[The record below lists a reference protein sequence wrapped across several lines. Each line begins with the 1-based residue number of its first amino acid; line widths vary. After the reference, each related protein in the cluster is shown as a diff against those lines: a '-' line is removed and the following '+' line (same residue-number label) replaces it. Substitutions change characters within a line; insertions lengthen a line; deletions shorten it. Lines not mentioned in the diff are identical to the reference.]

1 MEVWVGLRL
10 FIFFKKG
17 VKIVSTV
24 GRANVEITADDKQA
38 RSKVNGFLNFLKGTT
53 KIASGVVAGLSVF
66 GVISSGFQK
75 INDSTIG
82 ANASM
87 EQYQNTLA
95 VVLKDS
101 KKAVETLAWA
111 EKFAAQTPF
120 EIPDIVEAT
129 VRLESYGL
137 KAQEVLRTTGDM
149 AAVMGKPLMQAV
161 EAVADAQTGE
171 LERLKEF
178 GITKQMIIDQ
188 ASKMYE
194 QEVVNAKGQIVDLA
208 KFNDALFS
216 LMEERFQ
223 GGMEIQSKT
232 YNGLV
237 SNVKDSFG
245 TIARILSQ
253 PIFEKLKQG
262 LDVTVP
268 VLSAFVSVLKGDL
281 KVASETLVDSF
292 GEEKAYKIIN
302 FFRGMKN
309 GIDNAKNAIKPFVQF
324 IKGLFQLLIGN
335 QTKGAKI
342 LEALGL
348 SASEVQQIIN
358 SINLIKQ
365 IINGWIQ
372 NTING
377 FKTLGQFIIGIWQT
391 IWPFLQPLLTQI
403 VTFINEKVSQITQ
416 FWREN
421 GEQIMQAVQ
430 NVFNFILG
438 VIKFVMP
445 IAMFII
451 QGIWTNIRN
460 IIDGALNVILGLIKI
475 FAGLLTGDWSKLW
488 EGVKQLL
495 EGAAQLIWNLVMVLL
510 VGRILGALKGLVTSG
525 KAIVNGFVNAIVKFF
540 DWVAKNTNGIVS
552 RMAQSIVN
560 FFVNLYSNGSSVI
573 SNFVKKIVD
582 FFKNLFTRAKDI
594 WNSITY
600 TIWWQ
605 VNTMKGRVG
614 SIVQGLYNILSS
626 IFKRIFSTA
635 KGIFDDVKNAI
646 ITPITK
652 AKDKVKEIID
662 KIKDFFSGLN
672 LKIPKPSLPPLP
684 HFKLEGKFSL
694 SPPSVPKL
702 SVDWYAKGAIFTKPT
717 IFNTPFGLKG
727 FGEAGP
733 EAALPLTDRVLG
745 GIGAGIARFI
755 PSFERKINVI
765 IHPQSINFDG
775 REVSRVT
782 WEYDVEFE
790 KIYGNREKWFRG

>member
-1 MEVWVGLRL
+1 M
-10 FIFFKKG
+10 
-17 VKIVSTV
+17 STV

-101 KKAVETLAWA
+101 KKAVEMLAWA

-188 ASKMYE
+188 ASKMYK

-208 KFNDALFS
+208 KFNDALFD

-223 GGMEIQSKT
+223 GGMEIHSKT

-268 VLSAFVSVLKGDL
+268 VLSSFVSVLKGDL
-281 KVASETLVDSF
+281 KGASETLVNSF
-292 GEEKAYKIIN
+292 GEEKAYKMLN

-309 GIDNAKNAIKPFVQF
+309 GIDNAKNTIKPFVQF
-324 IKGLFQLLIGN
+324 VKGLFQLLIGN
-335 QTKGAKI
+335 QTKGTKI
-342 LEALGL
+342 LEDLGL
-348 SASEVQQIIN
+348 TASEVQQIIN

-377 FKTLGQFIIGIWQT
+377 FKTFGQFIIGIWQT

-403 VTFINEKVSQITQ
+403 VTFINEKVSQINQ

-421 GEQIMQAVQ
+421 SKQIMQAVQ

-475 FAGLLTGDWSKLW
+475 FAGLFTGDWSKLW
-488 EGVKQLL
+488 EGVKQVLK
-495 EGAAQLIWNLVMVLL
+495 GAAQLIWNLVMVLL
-510 VGRILGALKGLVTSG
+510 IGRILGALKGLVTSG

-540 DWVAKNTNGIVS
+540 DWVAKNTSGIVS

-560 FFVNLYSNGSSVI
+560 FFVKLYSNGSSVI

-594 WNSITY
+594 WNSINY
-600 TIWWQ
+600 NIWWQ

-662 KIKDFFSGLN
+662 KIKDFFSRLN

-684 HFKLEGKFSL
+684 HFKLKGKFSL
-694 SPPSVPKL
+694 APPSVPKL

-755 PSFERKINVI
+755 PSFERMIKVI

-790 KIYGNREKWFRG
+790 EIYGNREKGFRG

>member
-1 MEVWVGLRL
+1 
-10 FIFFKKG
+10 
-17 VKIVSTV
+17 VSTV

-101 KKAVETLAWA
+101 KKAIETLAWA

-137 KAQEVLRTTGDM
+137 KAQEILRTTGDM

-188 ASKMYE
+188 ASKMYK

-208 KFNDALFS
+208 KFNDALFA

-292 GEEKAYKIIN
+292 GEEKAYKMIN

-309 GIDNAKNAIKPFVQF
+309 GIDNTKNAIKPFVQF
-324 IKGLFQLLIGN
+324 VKGLFQLIIGN
-335 QTKGAKI
+335 QTKGTKI

-365 IINGWIQ
+365 IINSWIQ

-377 FKTLGQFIIGIWQT
+377 FKTLGQFIIGMWQT

-403 VTFINEKVSQITQ
+403 ITFINEKVSQITQ

-430 NVFNFILG
+430 KVFNFILG
-438 VIKFVMP
+438 VIQFVMP

-451 QGIWTNIRN
+451 HGIWTNIRN

-475 FAGLLTGDWSKLW
+475 FAGLLTGDWGKLW
-488 EGVKQLL
+488 EGVKQVLI
-495 EGAAQLIWNLVMVLL
+495 GAAQLIWNLVMVLL

-525 KAIVNGFVNAIVKFF
+525 KAIVHGFVNSIVKFF
-540 DWVAKNTNGIVS
+540 DWVAKNTSGIVS
-552 RMAQSIVN
+552 RMSQSIVN
-560 FFVNLYSNGSSVI
+560 FFVKLYSNGSSVI

-626 IFKRIFSTA
+626 IFKRIYSTT

-646 ITPITK
+646 ITPIK
-652 AKDKVKEIID
+652 EAKDKVKEIVD

-684 HFKLEGKFSL
+684 HFKLKGKFSL
-694 SPPSVPKL
+694 APPSVPKL

-733 EAALPLTDRVLG
+733 EAALPLTDRVLA
-745 GIGAGIARFI
+745 GIGAGIAKFI
-755 PSFERKINVI
+755 PSIEGMIKVI

-790 KIYGNREKWFRG
+790 KIYGNREKGFRG

>member
-1 MEVWVGLRL
+1 M
-10 FIFFKKG
+10 
-17 VKIVSTV
+17 STV

-101 KKAVETLAWA
+101 KKAIETLAWA

-137 KAQEVLRTTGDM
+137 KAQEILRTTGDM

-188 ASKMYE
+188 ASKMYK

-208 KFNDALFS
+208 KFNDALFA

-292 GEEKAYKIIN
+292 GEEKAYKMIN

-309 GIDNAKNAIKPFVQF
+309 GIDNTKNAIKPFVQF
-324 IKGLFQLLIGN
+324 VKGLFQLIIGN
-335 QTKGAKI
+335 QTKGTKI

-365 IINGWIQ
+365 IINSWIQ

-377 FKTLGQFIIGIWQT
+377 FKTLGQFIIGMWQT

-403 VTFINEKVSQITQ
+403 ITFINEKVSQITQ

-430 NVFNFILG
+430 KVFNFILG
-438 VIKFVMP
+438 VIQFVMP

-451 QGIWTNIRN
+451 HGIWTNIRN

-475 FAGLLTGDWSKLW
+475 FAGLLTGDWGKLW
-488 EGVKQLL
+488 EGVKQVLI
-495 EGAAQLIWNLVMVLL
+495 GAAQLIWNLVMVLL

-525 KAIVNGFVNAIVKFF
+525 KAIVHGFVNSIVKFF
-540 DWVAKNTNGIVS
+540 DWVAKNTSGIVS
-552 RMAQSIVN
+552 RMSQSIVN
-560 FFVNLYSNGSSVI
+560 FFVKLYSNGSSVI

-626 IFKRIFSTA
+626 IFKRIYSTT

-646 ITPITK
+646 ITPIK
-652 AKDKVKEIID
+652 EAKDKVKEIVD

-684 HFKLEGKFSL
+684 HFKLKGKFSL
-694 SPPSVPKL
+694 APPSVPKL

-733 EAALPLTDRVLG
+733 EAALPLTDRVLA
-745 GIGAGIARFI
+745 GIGAGIAKFI
-755 PSFERKINVI
+755 PSIEGMIKVI

-790 KIYGNREKWFRG
+790 KIYGNREKGFRG